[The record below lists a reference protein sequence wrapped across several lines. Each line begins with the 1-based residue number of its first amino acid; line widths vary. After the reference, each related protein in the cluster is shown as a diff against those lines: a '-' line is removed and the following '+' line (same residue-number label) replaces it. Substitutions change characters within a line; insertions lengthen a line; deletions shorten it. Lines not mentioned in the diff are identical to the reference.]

1 MVRGACLSVI
11 VQAEVKE
18 PRKSRQEPGVRDTS
32 EEVQSFLKSP
42 KTPFSDLADD
52 EKIFN
57 GGDSMWQEQNQ
68 EHALLSEITEE
79 DVEEIRQR
87 EEAIQKIEVVGC
99 AVKNHVI
106 WFGEKAA

>member
-1 MVRGACLSVI
+1 MSPI
-11 VQAEVKE
+11 
-18 PRKSRQEPGVRDTS
+18 RKKAIEKALP
-32 EEVQSFLKSP
+32 FLGDKSP
-42 KTPFSDLADD
+42 KTPFADLADD

-87 EEAIQKIEVVGC
+87 EEAIQKIE
-99 AVKNHVI
+99 
-106 WFGEKAA
+106 